1 MMTMT
6 KKMKTT
12 PHEAVLIKKH
22 GDEIEAI
29 LSKYPPDQKQSA
41 VLPLLYIA
49 MHEYGY
55 ITSGAIDEVAGILEL
70 DPTQVGSLIG
80 FYTLLHNEKEG
91 TYRIQVCTDLPCAL
105 RGAEE
110 FLEALCKNV
119 GIKVGETTED
129 GLITIE
135 EVKCLA
141 GCDHAPMFQL
151 QGPDGIHY
159 HEDQTVESATALI
172 DKLRQEGKHD

>member
-1 MMTMT
+1 MT

-12 PHEAVLIKKH
+12 SHEAVLIEKH
-22 GDEIEAI
+22 GAEIEAV
-29 LSKYPPDQKQSA
+29 LAKYPPDQKRSA
-41 VLPLLYIA
+41 VLPVLYIA
-49 MHEYGY
+49 QHEYGY
-55 ITSGAIDEVAGILEL
+55 LTNDAIDEVAGILEL
-70 DPTQVGSLIG
+70 DPTEVGSLIG
-80 FYTLLHNEKEG
+80 FYTLLHDENEGK
-91 TYRIQVCTDLPCAL
+91 YRIQVCTDLPCAL
-105 RGAEE
+105 RGAEK
-110 FLEALCKNV
+110 FLEDLCENI
-119 GIKVGETTED
+119 GLKVGETSED

-159 HEDQTVESATALI
+159 HEDQTVESAKALI

>member
-1 MMTMT
+1 MT
-6 KKMKTT
+6 KKMKTI
-12 PHEAVLIKKH
+12 PHETVLIEKH
-22 GDEIEAI
+22 GDEIEAV
-29 LSKYPPDQKQSA
+29 LAKYPPDQKRSA

-55 ITSGAIDEVAGILEL
+55 ITSGAIDEVADILEL
-70 DPTQVGSLIG
+70 DPTEVGSLIG
-80 FYTLLHNEKEG
+80 FYTLLHDKNEGK
-91 TYRIQVCTDLPCAL
+91 YRIQVCTDLPCAL

-110 FLEALCKNV
+110 FLQDLCENV
-119 GIKVGETTED
+119 GIKVGETTKD

-159 HEDQTVESATALI
+159 HENQTVESAKTLI
-172 DKLRQEGKHD
+172 EKLRQEGKDD

>member
-1 MMTMT
+1 MT
-6 KKMKTT
+6 KKMKTIK
-12 PHEAVLIKKH
+12 HAAVLIEKH
-22 GDEIEAI
+22 SDEIDAI
-29 LSKYPPDQKQSA
+29 LAKFPPEEKRSA

-55 ITSGAIDEVAGILEL
+55 ITNDAIDEVAGILGL

-80 FYTLLHNEKEG
+80 FYTLLHDEEEG
-91 TYRIQVCTDLPCAL
+91 KYRIQVCTDLPCAL

-110 FLEALCKNV
+110 FLEALCDNI

-129 GLITIE
+129 GMITVE

-141 GCDHAPMFQL
+141 GCDHAPMFQV

-159 HEDQTVESATALI
+159 HEDQTVDSAKALI

>member
-1 MMTMT
+1 MT
-6 KKMKTT
+6 KKMKTIH
-12 PHEAVLIKKH
+12 HEAVLIEKH
-22 GDEIEAI
+22 SDEINAI
-29 LSKYPPDQKQSA
+29 LAKFPPEEKRSA

-55 ITSGAIDEVAGILEL
+55 ITNDAVDEVAGILGLES
-70 DPTQVGSLIG
+70 TQVGSLIG
-80 FYTLLHNEKEG
+80 FYTLLHDEEEG
-91 TYRIQVCTDLPCAL
+91 KYRIQVCTDLPCAL

-110 FLEALCKNV
+110 FLEALCDNI

-129 GLITIE
+129 GPITVE

-141 GCDHAPMFQL
+141 GCDHAPMFQV

-159 HEDQTVESATALI
+159 HEDQTVESAQAVI

>member
-1 MMTMT
+1 MTMT
-6 KKMKTT
+6 KKMKTIK
-12 PHEAVLIKKH
+12 HEAVLIEKH
-22 GDEIEAI
+22 SDEIDAI
-29 LSKYPPDQKQSA
+29 LAKFPPEEKRSA

-55 ITSGAIDEVAGILEL
+55 ITHDAIDEVAGILDL

-80 FYTLLHNEKEG
+80 FYTLLHDEEEG
-91 TYRIQVCTDLPCAL
+91 KYRIQVCTDLPCAL
-105 RGAEE
+105 RGAEA
-110 FLEALCKNV
+110 FVEALCDNI
-119 GIKVGETTED
+119 GIKVGETTKD
-129 GLITIE
+129 GMITVE

-141 GCDHAPMFQL
+141 GCDHAPMFQV

-159 HEDQTVESATALI
+159 HEDQTVESAQALI